1 MAERLRQGV
10 IRYALRQRLGGPVH
24 DLNPIHASQK
34 AALSGLL
41 RQYFCTAHHVPPGNA
56 QPLVTQALRDK
67 LTPMQSSSEAE

>member
-1 MAERLRQGV
+1 M
-10 IRYALRQRLGGPVH
+10 
-24 DLNPIHASQK
+24 
-34 AALSGLL
+34 L